1 MDTSSVASGQT
12 SNHLK
17 WSDLDCFS
25 QGRREAAPRNS
36 FSYQTEPYE
45 SNGTDQRNSCEDR
58 TGSKPMHFWTESS
71 ILAQDERWRRA

>member
-1 MDTSSVASGQT
+1 MDTFSVASGQT

-17 WSDLDCFS
+17 WSNLDLFFA
-25 QGRREAAPRNS
+25 RPPRGGPEK
-36 FSYQTEPYE
+36 FLSYTEPYE

-58 TGSKPMHFWTESS
+58 TGSKPRIFWTESS